1 MIPGIVII
9 WNQISASQIYIRV
22 AYKKSIYY
30 CVVVFW
36 TWKNS
41 FPSCVYFCVYSVFH
55 LGRYCQ
61 KNALKSG
68 GLGKKIKWGWPYWEV
83 YRSCVCVCPN
93 FLHTMWGPFCSY
105 SCFWLLW
112 LFHAVH
118 LIVRLIIPSLC
129 KFSAVN
135 VQRCWKIIWEL
146 KKRVNLFCLDSAI
159 KVCRK
164 HLLLVIFPPQN
175 PFKKQS
181 TGLQI

>member
-1 MIPGIVII
+1 MKS
-9 WNQISASQIYIRV
+9 NLSFSIYIRV

-83 YRSCVCVCPN
+83 YRSCVCVCAQ
-93 FLHTMWGPFCSY
+93 TFCTLCGDLFVVIRVSDCCD
-105 SCFWLLW
+105 CFTQYIWLLDS
-112 LFHAVH
+112 FS
-118 LIVRLIIPSLC
+118 PFLC

-146 KKRVNLFCLDSAI
+146 KKGVNLFCLDSAI

-181 TGLQI
+181 TDLQI